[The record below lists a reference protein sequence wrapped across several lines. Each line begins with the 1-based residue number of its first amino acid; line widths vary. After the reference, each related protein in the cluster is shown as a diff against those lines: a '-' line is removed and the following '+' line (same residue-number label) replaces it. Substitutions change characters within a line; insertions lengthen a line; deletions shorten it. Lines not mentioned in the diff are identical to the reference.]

1 MQADTKLPPQQPDQ
15 ETEITLR
22 ALQLY
27 FEVLSNNTYQSYMV
41 TPPSSPQ
48 SIISAGPL
56 QAE

>member
-22 ALQLY
+22 AQQLY
-27 FEVLSNNTYQSYMV
+27 FEVLSNNTYQSCMV

-48 SIISAGPL
+48 SIISAGLL